1 MEENTSR
8 PSGLK
13 PPSTKLPTL
22 VSSHSSH
29 RNQGLYEITDSQN
42 NARSQYTATGLA
54 NGLKRNAP
62 APGGNTLPSSK
73 TTLAHLDTKAAVPD
87 AKRKPMATGIDFQ
100 GKTPGTSIA
109 STKAVKGASLKDLV
123 GGTTP
128 LVQNPTELETPTSN
142 WRRPMSLRFTS
153 IEARWDALVA
163 P

>member
-42 NARSQYTATGLA
+42 NARSQYTSTGLT

-62 APGGNTLPSSK
+62 AP
-73 TTLAHLDTKAAVPD
+73 AAVPD

-142 WRRPMSLRFTS
+142 WRRPMSLRFTNV
-153 IEARWDALVA
+153 EARWDALIT